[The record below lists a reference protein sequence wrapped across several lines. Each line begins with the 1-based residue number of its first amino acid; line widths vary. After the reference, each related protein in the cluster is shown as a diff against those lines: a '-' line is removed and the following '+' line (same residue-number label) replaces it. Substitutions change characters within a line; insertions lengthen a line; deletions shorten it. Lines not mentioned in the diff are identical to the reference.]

1 MQELKKNFKFY
12 AITYGCRVNQY
23 ETQSI
28 REYWI
33 SLGGVETEEPAEADV
48 IFIDSCAVTAE
59 AVADALASCTTLTLF
74 FIRRKTLLPLPA
86 DAKR

>member
-1 MQELKKNFKFY
+1 MAMGQAKTGLFLAMLRKIVLLIPL
-12 AITYGCRVNQY
+12 AIILPRVMNNV
-23 ETQSI
+23 
-28 REYWI
+28 
-33 SLGGVETEEPAEADV
+33 LG
-48 IFIDSCAVTAE
+48 IFIAE